1 MVAIFLGLAFLAGFL
16 LANQNPI
23 NSDLSRIVRS
33 PFLAASISFLV
44 GTLFLGVLSWGI
56 SGDLWPSKTFISNQP
71 MWIWLGGLLGGIY
84 LTSNVVLFP
93 KLGAMQTVIL
103 PILGQILMGTIID
116 TFGWFKANVIPL
128 TGLRFIG
135 LVILTL
141 EIICAVIL
149 PSKLNNN
156 ELILNDTPKN
166 NVKLLW
172 QIWAIIAGAVSA
184 IQQAI
189 NGHLGTLLNNSQQ
202 AAFISFFTG
211 FILITV
217 FSLILE
223 RRLPKLSELKTTTVW
238 NWFGGILGGS
248 FVLATVLTV
257 PKIGAGLTITMSLI
271 GSIIGS
277 MLVQQFGW
285 WRSAR
290 SSISFIQIIG
300 VIIMA
305 VGVMIIKFL

>member
-1 MVAIFLGLAFLAGFL
+1 MVLIYLGVAFLAGFL

-23 NSDLSRIVRS
+23 NSDLSKIVRS

-44 GTLFLGVLSWGI
+44 GTLFLGLLSWGMT
-56 SGDLWPSKTFISNQP
+56 GDLWPSKQFISNQP

-116 TFGWFKANVIPL
+116 TFGWFQADLIPL

-135 LVILTL
+135 LIILTL
-141 EIICAVIL
+141 GVICAVVL
-149 PSKLNNN
+149 PSKLNNS
-156 ELILNDTPKN
+156 EVILDNTRKN
-166 NVKLLW
+166 NAKLFW

-189 NGHLGTLLNNSQQ
+189 NGHLGTILNNSEQ

-211 FILITV
+211 FLLIMV
-217 FSLILE
+217 FSLIVE
-223 RRLPKLSELKTTTVW
+223 RRLPKISELKTTKVW

-257 PKIGAGLTITMSLI
+257 PQIGAGLTITMSLI
-271 GSIIGS
+271 GSITGS

-285 WRSAR
+285 WRSVK
-290 SSISFIQIIG
+290 SSISFVQILG

-305 VGVMIIKFL
+305 VGVVIIKFL

>member
-23 NSDLSRIVRS
+23 NSDLSKIVRS

-44 GTLFLGVLSWGI
+44 GTLFLGLLSWGM
-56 SGDLWPSKTFISNQP
+56 SGDLWPSRQFISKQP
-71 MWIWLGGLLGGIY
+71 MWIWSGGLLGGIY

-116 TFGWFKANVIPL
+116 TFGWFKATLIPL

-141 EIICAVIL
+141 GVICAVVL
-149 PSKLNNN
+149 PSALNKKELLLNNSSQ
-156 ELILNDTPKN
+156 N
-166 NVKLLW
+166 NGKLFW

-189 NGHLGTLLNNSQQ
+189 NGHLGTLLHNSEQ

>member
-1 MVAIFLGLAFLAGFL
+1 MVLIYLGVAFLVGFL

-23 NSDLSRIVRS
+23 NSDLSKIVRS

-44 GTLFLGVLSWGI
+44 GTLFLGLLSWGMT
-56 SGDLWPSKTFISNQP
+56 GDLWPSKQFISNQP

-116 TFGWFKANVIPL
+116 TFGWFQADLIPL

-135 LVILTL
+135 LIILTL
-141 EIICAVIL
+141 GVICAVVL
-149 PSKLNNN
+149 PSKLNNS
-156 ELILNDTPKN
+156 EVILDNTRKN
-166 NVKLLW
+166 NAKLFW

-189 NGHLGTLLNNSQQ
+189 NGHLGTLLNNSEQ

-211 FILITV
+211 FLLIMV
-217 FSLILE
+217 FSLFVE
-223 RRLPKLSELKTTTVW
+223 RRLPKISELKTTKVW

-257 PKIGAGLTITMSLI
+257 PQIGAGLTITMSLI
-271 GSIIGS
+271 GSITGS

-285 WRSAR
+285 WRSVK
-290 SSISFIQIIG
+290 SSISFVQILG

-305 VGVMIIKFL
+305 VGVVIIKFL

>member
-1 MVAIFLGLAFLAGFL
+1 M
-16 LANQNPI
+16 
-23 NSDLSRIVRS
+23 
-33 PFLAASISFLV
+33 
-44 GTLFLGVLSWGI
+44 TE
-56 SGDLWPSKTFISNQP
+56 
-71 MWIWLGGLLGGIY
+71 
-84 LTSNVVLFP
+84 
-93 KLGAMQTVIL
+93 
-103 PILGQILMGTIID
+103 
-116 TFGWFKANVIPL
+116 
-128 TGLRFIG
+128 LRFIG

-141 EIICAVIL
+141 GVICAVIL

-156 ELILNDTPKN
+156 DLILNDTPKN

-189 NGHLGTLLNNSQQ
+189 NGHLGTLLNNPQQ

-300 VIIMA
+300 VIIMS

>member
-44 GTLFLGVLSWGI
+44 GTLFLGVLSWGM

-141 EIICAVIL
+141 GVICAVVL

-300 VIIMA
+300 VIIMS

>member
-1 MVAIFLGLAFLAGFL
+1 MVFISLGCALLAGFL

-44 GTLFLGVLSWGI
+44 GTVFLGLLSWGM
-56 SGDLWPSKTFISNQP
+56 SGNLWPTREFISNQP

-116 TFGWFKANVIPL
+116 TFGWFQAAIIPL
-128 TGLRFIG
+128 TMLRLVG
-135 LVILTL
+135 LVVLILGVV
-141 EIICAVIL
+141 CAVVL
-149 PSKLNNN
+149 PSKLKKDELMLNNL
-156 ELILNDTPKN
+156 EKETG
-166 NVKLLW
+166 KLFW
-172 QIWAIIAGAVSA
+172 QIWAIIAGAISA
-184 IQQAI
+184 TQQAI
-189 NGHLGTLLNNSQQ
+189 NGHLGTLLHNSEQ

-211 FILITV
+211 FILIAI

-223 RRLPKLSELKTTTVW
+223 RRLPKLSELKTTKLW

-257 PKIGAGLTITMSLI
+257 PKIGAELTITMGLI
-271 GSIIGS
+271 GSITGS

-285 WRSAR
+285 WRSAK
-290 SSISFIQIIG
+290 SSVSLIQIIG

-305 VGVMIIKFL
+305 VGVAIIKFL

>member
-1 MVAIFLGLAFLAGFL
+1 MVLIYLGVAFLAGFL

-23 NSDLSRIVRS
+23 NSDLSKIVRS

-44 GTLFLGVLSWGI
+44 GTLFLGLLSWGMT
-56 SGDLWPSKTFISNQP
+56 GDLWPSKQFISNQP

-116 TFGWFKANVIPL
+116 TFGWFQADLIPL

-135 LVILTL
+135 LIILTL
-141 EIICAVIL
+141 GVICAVVL
-149 PSKLNNN
+149 PSKLNNS
-156 ELILNDTPKN
+156 EVILDNTRKN
-166 NVKLLW
+166 NAKLFW

-189 NGHLGTLLNNSQQ
+189 NGHLGTLLNNSEQ

-211 FILITV
+211 FLLIMV
-217 FSLILE
+217 FSLIVE
-223 RRLPKLSELKTTTVW
+223 RRLPKISELKTTKVW

-257 PKIGAGLTITMSLI
+257 PQIGAGLTITMSLI
-271 GSIIGS
+271 GSITGS

-285 WRSAR
+285 WRSVK
-290 SSISFIQIIG
+290 SSISFVQILG

-305 VGVMIIKFL
+305 VGVVIIKFL

>member
-56 SGDLWPSKTFISNQP
+56 SGDLWLSKTFISNQP

-128 TGLRFIG
+128 TELRFIG

-141 EIICAVIL
+141 GVICAVIL

-189 NGHLGTLLNNSQQ
+189 NGHLGTLLNNPQQ

-300 VIIMA
+300 VIIMS